1 LTLQLRG
8 AGHKANPF
16 PDKPPTMIRMPVYEL
31 RFEDLDTHRRTGRF
45 WTKRFAGDYLPMVYV
60 NDEDRIVEAKQ

>member
-1 LTLQLRG
+1 
-8 AGHKANPF
+8 
-16 PDKPPTMIRMPVYEL
+16 MIRMPVYEL